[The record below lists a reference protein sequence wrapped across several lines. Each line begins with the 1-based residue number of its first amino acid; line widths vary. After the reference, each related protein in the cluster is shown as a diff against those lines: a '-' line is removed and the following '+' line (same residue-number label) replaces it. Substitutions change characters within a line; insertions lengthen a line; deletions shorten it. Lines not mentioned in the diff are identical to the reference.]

1 MDFSGIGKIGSF
13 VRQKNLRFAA
23 NYKIKTGQ
31 RLVDDSGHLNFS
43 RSTMFDAVNASQ
55 KKSVKEVDK
64 ARLSSIKQKLRSG
77 QKLTSAEMNVLR
89 ENDTKTY
96 KKAKYAE
103 EVREELKDA
112 LKSAK
117 TKNEARQAV
126 MQAMVK
132 VSAEASAEFAALKNG
147 GGGEMD
153 VGDINLGGGMVSANE
168 AISAGFQAATGEI
181 TAVTSE
187 NLSGGTAAENPSGE
201 TAAKNSGSDISDDI
215 LDKFIMAVRAVQDE
229 WANFADSDEYRNLPE
244 DALDAKKFVAP
255 DAILAYRKSMNYRS
269 AV

>member
-13 VRQKNLRFAA
+13 VRQKNLIFAA

-31 RLVDDSGHLNFS
+31 RLVDDSGRLNFT
-43 RSTMFDAVNASQ
+43 RSTMFDAVNAAQ
-55 KKSVKEVDK
+55 KKSLKEVDK
-64 ARLSSIKQKLRSG
+64 ARLALIKQKLRSG
-77 QKLTSAEMNVLR
+77 RKLTSAEMNFLR
-89 ENDTKTY
+89 ENDAKTY

-132 VSAEASAEFAALKNG
+132 VSSEASAEFAALKNG

-168 AISAGFQAATGEI
+168 AISADFQAATGEI
-181 TAVTSE
+181 SAVTSE
-187 NLSGGTAAENPSGE
+187 NLSGETAAENSSND
-201 TAAKNSGSDISDDI
+201 TSDDI
-215 LDKFIMAVRAVQDE
+215 LDKFIIAIRALQDE
-229 WANFADSDEYRNLPE
+229 WANFADSDEYKNLPE
-244 DALDAKKFVAP
+244 DALDAKKFVAL

-269 AV
+269 AK